1 MLILLLDPA
10 ILLPAQPIRKT
21 HHLRMHFPN
30 LPDICLEAD
39 VINPA
44 HHDAKIR
51 HHPHDALSHEA
62 KRHRHTLAHHPLKHR
77 TQFPERQFVP
87 GEVDSG
93 ILVMRI
99 VGVDESLRGNK
110 ADVRGADQLDLV
122 AGRQRR
128 LHDGA
133 ERLAHEARGEILHER
148 HGPQD
153 GVAHLGAPVRPRLE
167 VLLDVV
173 LADEVRDVG
182 GVGVA
187 SSAVPLHG
195 GVDEVLDVVGE
206 RGVDEGF
213 ALLFFGVG
221 RGAAAEGELDAE
233 DAPDGRGG
241 FLEDGGAV
249 VQVAFDELDVGGCLR
264 ERGGGCGGWV
274 AG

>member
-1 MLILLLDPA
+1 MLTLLLDPA
-10 ILLPAQPIRKT
+10 ILLLAQPIRKT
-21 HHLRMHFPN
+21 HHLGMHFSD
-30 LPDICLEAD
+30 LPDIRLEPD
-39 VINPA
+39 IIDPA
-44 HHDAKIR
+44 HHDPEIC

-77 TQFPERQFVP
+77 TQFLERQFIP
-87 GEVDSG
+87 GEVDSS
-93 ILVMRI
+93 IHVLRI
-99 VGVDESLRGNK
+99 VGVDEGLRGK
-110 ADVRGADQLDLV
+110 KPDVRGADQLDLV

-133 ERLAHEARGEILHER
+133 EGLAHEARGEILHES

-153 GVAHLGAPVRPRLE
+153 GVAHLGAPARLGLE

-173 LADEVRDVG
+173 FANEVRDVG
-182 GVGVA
+182 GVGVGIG
-187 SSAVPLHG
+187 AVPLHG
-195 GVDEVLDVVGE
+195 GVDEVVDVVGE

-213 ALLFFGVG
+213 ALLLFGFG

-233 DAPDGRGG
+233 DAPDRSGS

-249 VQVAFDELDVGGCLR
+249 IQVAFDELDVGGCLR
-264 ERGGGCGGWV
+264 ERGGGCGGGV